1 MLKKIKKAL
10 ELVAIILFFINLAV
24 FFFAACFAD
33 SSSNIPYVL
42 MCISGIYMLLFI
54 LMVDE
59 RG

>member
-10 ELVAIILFFINLAV
+10 EFVAIILFFLNLLV
-24 FFFAACFAD
+24 FFLAACFAD
-33 SSSNIPYVL
+33 SASNIPYVL

-54 LMVDE
+54 LMIDE